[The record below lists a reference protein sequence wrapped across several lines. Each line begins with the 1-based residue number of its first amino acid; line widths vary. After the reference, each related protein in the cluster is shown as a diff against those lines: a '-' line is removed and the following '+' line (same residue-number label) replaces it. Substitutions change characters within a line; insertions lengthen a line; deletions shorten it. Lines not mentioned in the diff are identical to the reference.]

1 MVDLDCSVCLRFHH
15 GAMVF
20 DLDPLQGSRNFE
32 DFQVMEFCLEGAAFD
47 KKRSGNIDKLS
58 PEVLELKL
66 LRQIPLGQETA
77 PHPYIYVNIAYIYID
92 MYTWYTYMN
101 VDVHGIIIC
110 SRVLYHIAQRMLQ
123 SMFGTT
129 FICGPKFHQLGRSGK
144 VLLGWSCGPRGKMFE
159 RWGDSL

>member
-66 LRQIPLGQETA
+66 LRQIPLGQETV
-77 PHPYIYVNIAYIYID
+77 PHPYIYMNIVYIDIYIYVYMIYLYECRCTRNYH
-92 MYTWYTYMN
+92 MFTGAVPYCATYASKYVWN
-101 VDVHGIIIC
+101 NLHL
-110 SRVLYHIAQRMLQ
+110 RA
-123 SMFGTT
+123 
-129 FICGPKFHQLGRSGK
+129 
-144 VLLGWSCGPRGKMFE
+144 
-159 RWGDSL
+159 